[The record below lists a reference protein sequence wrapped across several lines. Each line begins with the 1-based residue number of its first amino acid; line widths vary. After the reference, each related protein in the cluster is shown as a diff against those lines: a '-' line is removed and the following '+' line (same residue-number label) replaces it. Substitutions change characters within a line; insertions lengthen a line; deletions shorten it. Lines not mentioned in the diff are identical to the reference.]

1 VGPDNEPVAIKKELA
16 SKKVTR
22 SVLEYEYHVY
32 KALAGH
38 ETIPNVKVY
47 GRHEHFN
54 ILVMDLLGPSL
65 GDQFRDCDKRFSLR
79 TTARLGLGMVS
90 PLLLPSFERFL
101 KIVLNA
107 IEYIQSRGF
116 FIYRDIKPEKFLLG
130 RGATSHIMYAVDF
143 GLARRWRHPT
153 PSTLVTSPA
162 AEEGVI
168 GTLPF
173 VSINAHLG
181 QGTPPLNACM
191 LIFNIRTNTPRR
203 PPIPNIHP
211 TPLRRVLEK
220 KRS

>member
-90 PLLLPSFERFL
+90 PPLLPSFERFL
-101 KIVLNA
+101 TIVLNA
-107 IEYIQSRGF
+107 IEYIHSRG
-116 FIYRDIKPEKFLLG
+116 FIYRDIKPQKFLLG

-143 GLARRWRHPT
+143 GLARRWRASNAQHSGDIPGCGRGCYRDLT
-153 PSTLVTSPA
+153 FCIHQRSSRTRYASSKCMHAYIQYQNKHAETTSNP
-162 AEEGVI
+162 
-168 GTLPF
+168 
-173 VSINAHLG
+173 
-181 QGTPPLNACM
+181 
-191 LIFNIRTNTPRR
+191 
-203 PPIPNIHP
+203 
-211 TPLRRVLEK
+211 
-220 KRS
+220 